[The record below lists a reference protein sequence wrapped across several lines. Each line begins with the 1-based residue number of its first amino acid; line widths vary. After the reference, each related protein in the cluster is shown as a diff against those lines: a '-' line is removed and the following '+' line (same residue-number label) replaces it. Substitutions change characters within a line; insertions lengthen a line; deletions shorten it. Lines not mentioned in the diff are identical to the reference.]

1 MPESVF
7 ITSLGC
13 PKNLVDSEVMLGAL
27 IDAGYEITSREEEA
41 GVIIVNT
48 CAFIQPAVEESIE
61 TILAL
66 AENKKKG
73 SLKRLVVTG
82 CFPQRYGKELIEL
95 LPEVDA
101 FIGTDGFQNIGE
113 ALRSLKDGLAQPLYL
128 IPRSPRFI
136 MDEHTP
142 RRCTTPFYTAYLKIA
157 EGCGHRCSFCLIPR
171 LRGKLRSRPV
181 DSIFAEAARLAGE
194 GVRELIL
201 VAQDT
206 SAYGSDLGDGTGLTG
221 LLKKLLTIPGLDWIR
236 LLYLYPTAIDD
247 ELLELMASEP
257 RICPY
262 LDIPIQHISPRI
274 LRLMRRPY
282 DQDYIYAL
290 IERIRLNLPGAAL
303 RTSLIAGFPGETSEE
318 FQKLLRF
325 VKEARFEHVGVFPY
339 AAEDG
344 TVAGRLP
351 GQLPEKVKKERQK
364 KILKSQQAVSLAI
377 NRSRVGKII
386 PVLVEGLSDETELLL
401 KGRAVFQAPDI
412 DGQFYIAGGQTEI
425 GRIASVRITEAH
437 PYDLVGEVV
446 AT

>member
-1 MPESVF
+1 L
-7 ITSLGC
+7 SL
-13 PKNLVDSEVMLGAL
+13 
-27 IDAGYEITSREEEA
+27 
-41 GVIIVNT
+41 
-48 CAFIQPAVEESIE
+48 
-61 TILAL
+61 
-66 AENKKKG
+66 
-73 SLKRLVVTG
+73 
-82 CFPQRYGKELIEL
+82 
-95 LPEVDA
+95 
-101 FIGTDGFQNIGE
+101 
-113 ALRSLKDGLAQPLYL
+113 
-128 IPRSPRFI
+128 PRSPRFI
-136 MDEHTP
+136 MDEYTP
-142 RRCTTPFYTAYLKIA
+142 RRRTTPFYTAYLKIA
-157 EGCGHRCSFCLIPR
+157 EGCGHHCSFCLIPR

-181 DSIFAEAARLAGE
+181 DSVFAEASQLAGG

-206 SAYGSDLGDGTGLTG
+206 SAYGSDLKDGTGLTD
-221 LLKKLLTIPGLDWIR
+221 LLKKLLIIPGLDWIR
-236 LLYLYPTAIDD
+236 LLYLYPTAIND

-290 IERIRLNLPGAAL
+290 IENIRRKLPEAAL
-303 RTSLIAGFPGETSEE
+303 RTSLIAGFPGETGEE
-318 FQKLLRF
+318 FQELLQF

-351 GQLPEKVKKERQK
+351 GQLPEKVKRERQK
-364 KILKSQQAVSLAI
+364 KILKAQQAISLAI

-412 DGQFYIAGGQTEI
+412 DGQVYIASGQTEI
-425 GRIASVRITEAH
+425 GRIVPVRITEAH
-437 PYDLVGEVV
+437 PYDLVGEIV

>member
-13 PKNLVDSEVMLGAL
+13 PKNLVDSEVMLGVL
-27 IDAGYEITSREEEA
+27 IAAGYEITSREKEA
-41 GVIIVNT
+41 WVIIINT

-66 AENKKKG
+66 AENKKRG
-73 SLKRLVVTG
+73 SLRYLVVTG
-82 CFPQRYGKELIEL
+82 CFPQRYGKKLIKL

-113 ALRSLKDGLAQPLYL
+113 VLRSLKDGLVQPLSL
-128 IPRSPRFI
+128 PRSSCFI
-136 MDEHTP
+136 MDEYTP
-142 RRCTTPFYTAYLKIA
+142 RRRTTPFYTAYLKIA
-157 EGCGHRCSFCLIPR
+157 EGCGHHCSFCLIPR

-181 DSIFAEAARLAGE
+181 DSVFAEASRLAGE
-194 GVRELIL
+194 GARELIL

-206 SAYGSDLGDGTGLTG
+206 SAYGSDLGDGTGLTN

-236 LLYLYPTAIDD
+236 LLYLYPTAIDN

-262 LDIPIQHISPRI
+262 LDIPIQHISSRV

-290 IERIRLNLPGAAL
+290 IEKIRRKLPEAAL
-303 RTSLIAGFPGETSEE
+303 RTSLIAGFPGETGEE
-318 FQKLLRF
+318 FQKLLRL

-351 GQLPEKVKKERQK
+351 GQLPEKVKRERQK
-364 KILKSQQAVSLAI
+364 KILKAQQDISLAI

-412 DGQFYIAGGQTEI
+412 DGQVYIASGQTEI

>member
-13 PKNLVDSEVMLGAL
+13 PKNLVDSEVMLGVL
-27 IDAGYEITSREEEA
+27 IAAGHEITSREEEA
-41 GVIIVNT
+41 GVIIINT
-48 CAFIQPAVEESIE
+48 CAFIRPAVEESIE

-73 SLKRLVVTG
+73 SLKHLVVTG
-82 CFPQRYGKELIEL
+82 CFPQRYGKELIKL

-113 ALRSLKDGLAQPLYL
+113 VLRSLKDGLVQPLSL
-128 IPRSPRFI
+128 PRSSCFI
-136 MDEHTP
+136 MDEYTP
-142 RRCTTPFYTAYLKIA
+142 RRRTTPFYTAYLKIA
-157 EGCGHRCSFCLIPR
+157 EGCGHHCSFCLIPR

-181 DSIFAEAARLAGE
+181 DSVFAEASRLAGE

-206 SAYGSDLGDGTGLTG
+206 SAYGSDLGDDTGLTH

-236 LLYLYPTAIDD
+236 LLYLYPTAIDNG
-247 ELLELMASEP
+247 LLELMASEP

-290 IERIRLNLPGAAL
+290 IEKIRRKLPEAAL
-303 RTSLIAGFPGETSEE
+303 RTSLIAGFPGETGEE
-318 FQKLLRF
+318 FQKLLRL

-351 GQLPEKVKKERQK
+351 GQLPEKVKRERQK
-364 KILKSQQAVSLAI
+364 KILKAQQAISLAI

-412 DGQFYIAGGQTEI
+412 DGQVYISSGQTEI

-437 PYDLVGEVV
+437 PYDLVGEIV